1 MGASGQAQHDRHA
14 GFRKDIEGLRAVA
27 ILAVV
32 LYHAHVGAVRGGFT
46 GVDDFFV
53 ISGFLIT
60 SMLWGELRDHSA
72 LSFRNFYGR
81 RIRRLLPASF
91 LVLSVTALVTAAVLP
106 PLDALSTLKD
116 GLYCALYAGNYH
128 FIALQTNYLTVNAVQ
143 SPFQQYW
150 SLGVEEQFYLVWPLL
165 LFGASLAWRGR
176 GRGRSGD
183 NNSGSTSRSTRRR
196 VPSKATSV
204 GALATVAVL
213 SFALNVWLTHH
224 DEPWAF
230 FSLPTRAWELAVG
243 GLVAFAA
250 PWLARHVRPVIADT
264 LGWAG
269 LAVVVGAALIISP
282 AVSYPGWASLAPVLG
297 TAAVLAAGCA
307 SPSRRGPE
315 LALGRD
321 FMQVLGRVSYSWYL
335 WHWPVLILAP
345 FVLGHSLSLPQN
357 LLAVLVSLGLALVTF
372 VVMENPVR
380 RSRWLRM
387 CNWRTFTLGGTLTA
401 AALIVCTAASAGVPS
416 LTGHGR
422 APVAHITAN
431 APSPSGGSN
440 NSNSAGPSDSADA
453 RMHQINPYQTQLT
466 DDTAQVQAQ
475 VARSVGVNT
484 VPANLQ
490 PSLANAEDDEPVVF
504 GDGCLDS
511 YLVTTLNNCDFG
523 DTASSTTVMLFG
535 DSHAAMWFPAVDNAA
550 ELYGWNLLVYTKT
563 TCPPLDIPVISPV
576 LGREYTECE
585 DWRQDVLQQISE
597 VHPALVILGVARHY
611 DSQYG
616 FTVYSPEW
624 LNGLKEMISS
634 IEADGSRV
642 AVFGPVPKVPYVPPC
657 LSAHLTSA
665 TYCDQPLHN
674 VINQLGELAEAK
686 AAMEAGAY
694 YVDTQPWF
702 CTTVTCP
709 VMVDNLVVFRDDNH
723 ITATYANFLTPPVEA
738 ALALAIGMK

>member
-1 MGASGQAQHDRHA
+1 
-14 GFRKDIEGLRAVA
+14 
-27 ILAVV
+27 
-32 LYHAHVGAVRGGFT
+32 
-46 GVDDFFV
+46 
-53 ISGFLIT
+53 
-60 SMLWGELRDHSA
+60 
-72 LSFRNFYGR
+72 
-81 RIRRLLPASF
+81 
-91 LVLSVTALVTAAVLP
+91 
-106 PLDALSTLKD
+106 
-116 GLYCALYAGNYH
+116 
-128 FIALQTNYLTVNAVQ
+128 
-143 SPFQQYW
+143 
-150 SLGVEEQFYLVWPLL
+150 
-165 LFGASLAWRGR
+165 
-176 GRGRSGD
+176 
-183 NNSGSTSRSTRRR
+183 
-196 VPSKATSV
+196 
-204 GALATVAVL
+204 
-213 SFALNVWLTHH
+213 
-224 DEPWAF
+224 
-230 FSLPTRAWELAVG
+230 
-243 GLVAFAA
+243 
-250 PWLARHVRPVIADT
+250 
-264 LGWAG
+264 
-269 LAVVVGAALIISP
+269 
-282 AVSYPGWASLAPVLG
+282 
-297 TAAVLAAGCA
+297 
-307 SPSRRGPE
+307 
-315 LALGRD
+315 
-321 FMQVLGRVSYSWYL
+321 
-335 WHWPVLILAP
+335 
-345 FVLGHSLSLPQN
+345 
-357 LLAVLVSLGLALVTF
+357 
-372 VVMENPVR
+372 
-380 RSRWLRM
+380 
-387 CNWRTFTLGGTLTA
+387 
-401 AALIVCTAASAGVPS
+401 
-416 LTGHGR
+416 
-422 APVAHITAN
+422 
-431 APSPSGGSN
+431 
-440 NSNSAGPSDSADA
+440 
-453 RMHQINPYQTQLT
+453 LT